1 MSGHAFEG
9 VRGIVRSLTRRDFGK
24 VCGLGL
30 VVAAVA
36 GCAPLQESSS
46 PPADLVVLVT
56 PEEAALP
63 DAPAPPPGP
72 RLERRTFGLRREEA
86 PHGPEI
92 VVESPETGKT
102 YRPPVPIDVRFV
114 SRKDAP
120 IDPDSLR
127 VTYLKFWGIDIT
139 DRVKEYLVEDRIQVP
154 NAKLPSGR
162 HRIRVSISDQNGATT
177 TQDFSLQIE

>member
-1 MSGHAFEG
+1 M
-9 VRGIVRSLTRRDFGK
+9 RGLTRREFGR
-24 VCGLGL
+24 VCRVLFALAGLS
-30 VVAAVA
+30 A
-36 GCAPLQESSS
+36 CASLQEGSA
-46 PPADLVVLVT
+46 PGPDLVVLVT

-63 DAPAPPPGP
+63 DAPEPAPGA
-72 RLERRTFGLRREEA
+72 RIERRTFGLRREEA
-86 PHGPEI
+86 PQGPDI
-92 VVESPETGKT
+92 VVQSPEAGKT

-162 HRIRVSISDQNGATT
+162 HRIRVSISDQKGATT
-177 TQDFSLQIE
+177 IQDFSLRIE

>member
-1 MSGHAFEG
+1 MG
-9 VRGIVRSLTRRDFGK
+9 SLTWRAFGK
-24 VCGLGL
+24 ACGVLFALIGL
-30 VVAAVA
+30 SA
-36 GCAPLQESSS
+36 CATLPEGSV
-46 PPADLVVLVT
+46 PGADLVVLVT